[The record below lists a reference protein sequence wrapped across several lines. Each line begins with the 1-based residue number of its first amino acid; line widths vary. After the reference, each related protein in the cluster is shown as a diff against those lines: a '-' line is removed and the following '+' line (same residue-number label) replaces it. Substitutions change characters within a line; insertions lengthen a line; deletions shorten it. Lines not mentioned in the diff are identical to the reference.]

1 MIGFN
6 KKKVEQI
13 QESSKS
19 LAKVMEKNFQGII
32 DKQNDYFNQKL
43 QELEPIL
50 RKYIKE
56 EVRDQLMIMK
66 QNGDI

>member
-1 MIGFN
+1 MIGFG
-6 KKKVEQI
+6 KKNVEVL
-13 QESSKS
+13 QENSKQ

-32 DKQNDYFNQKL
+32 DKQNEYFNQKL

-56 EVRDQLMIMK
+56 EVRDQLIIMK